1 MKRIASLKQALL
13 AALPEL
19 QASPD
24 RLGVF
29 VDKGRLVPRY
39 GPSLAWEYRYQTRL
53 WLESF
58 QGSAD
63 RVMLPLLM
71 WLRTNQP
78 DLVLSFANDDNRI
91 AFVADILS
99 EDATDILIEF
109 DLTEAVAVT
118 PRADGSGWDLEHL
131 PEPSPDDMLLDGAV
145 AEVPLAEIWIGNER
159 VIPLPDA

>member
-1 MKRIASLKQALL
+1 MKKIASLKTALL

-19 QASPD
+19 QTSPD
-24 RLGVF
+24 RLAVF

-63 RVMLPLLM
+63 RVMLPLLI

-78 DLVLSFANDDNRI
+78 DLLLSFANDDNRI

-118 PRADGSGWDLEHL
+118 PRVDGTGWDLEHL
-131 PEPSPDDMLLDGAV
+131 PEPSPDDMLLEGALPD
-145 AEVPLAEIWIGNER
+145 VPLAEIWLDDER
-159 VIPLPDA
+159 IIPLPE